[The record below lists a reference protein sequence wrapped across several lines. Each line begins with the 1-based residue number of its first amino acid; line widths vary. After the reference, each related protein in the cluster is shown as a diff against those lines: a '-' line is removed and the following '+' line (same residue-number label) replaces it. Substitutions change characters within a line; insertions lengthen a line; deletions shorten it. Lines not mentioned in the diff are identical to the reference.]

1 MLKLYHY
8 GDSLC
13 SIKARLVLEEK
24 GVAYESRFVDLMKF
38 ENLKPEYLKLN
49 PNGVVPTIDH
59 DGKIVIE
66 SSIILEYVNDTFEG
80 PNFKPADI
88 WEQSRMRFFM
98 KMQDDIVHPAVQKPT
113 FNLLIKPI
121 LQKMDEDEFEEWTAR
136 HPHEANRQ
144 LFRKAAQGPVDQDA
158 IDDAKK
164 QFRLVFGRM
173 NDALEESTWVSG
185 ETFSLADIALAPAID
200 RLEACGLSDL
210 FEEFPKVADW
220 CERVRQRP
228 AFAGAVPTEEQ
239 RFRNFT
245 ANE

>member
-24 GVAYESRFVDLMKF
+24 GVEYESRFVDLMKF
-38 ENLKPEYLKLN
+38 ENLEPEYLKLN

-59 DGKIVIE
+59 DGMIVIE
-66 SSIILEYVNDTFEG
+66 SSIILEYINDAFEG
-80 PNFKPADI
+80 PNFKPADL

-121 LQKMDEDEFEEWTAR
+121 LQKLDEDEFEEWTAR
-136 HPHEANRQ
+136 HPHEKNRQ

-158 IDDAKK
+158 IDDAKQ

-173 NDALEESTWVSG
+173 NDALEKSTWVSG

-200 RLEACGLSDL
+200 RLGACGLSDL
-210 FEEFPKVADW
+210 FEEYPKVADW
-220 CERVRQRP
+220 CERIQQRP
-228 AFAGAVPTEEQ
+228 AFSKAVPTEEQ

-245 ANE
+245 ST

>member
-13 SIKARLVLEEK
+13 SIKARYMLEEK
-24 GVAYESRFVDLMKF
+24 GVAYESCFVDLMKF
-38 ENLKPEYLKLN
+38 DNLQPDYLKLN
-49 PNGVVPTIDH
+49 PNGVVPTIEH

-66 SSIILEYVNDTFEG
+66 SSIIIEYVNDAFEG
-80 PNFKPADI
+80 PDFKPADL

-113 FNLLIKPI
+113 FNLLVKP
-121 LQKMDEDEFEEWTAR
+121 LLKKMDKDEFEAWTAR

-144 LFRKAAQGPVDQDA
+144 MFRKAADGPVDNAA
-158 IDDAKK
+158 IDGAIEK
-164 QFRLVFGRM
+164 FRLVFGRM
-173 NDALEESTWVSG
+173 NDALDLSTWVSG

-210 FEEFPKVADW
+210 FDEFSNVARW
-220 CERVRQRP
+220 CKRIRRRS
-228 AFAGAVPTEEQ
+228 AFGRAIPIEAQ
-239 RFRNFT
+239 RFRNY
-245 ANE
+245 AAAQ